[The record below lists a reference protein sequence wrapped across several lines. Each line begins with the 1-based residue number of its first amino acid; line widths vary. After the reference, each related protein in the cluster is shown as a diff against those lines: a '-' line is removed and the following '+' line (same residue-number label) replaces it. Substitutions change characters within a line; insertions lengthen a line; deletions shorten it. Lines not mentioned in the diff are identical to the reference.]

1 VVGPSRK
8 VALLVE
14 TSNSYARE
22 VLHGIRAW
30 LREHEPWAIRFSE
43 NSRGAGLPPWLR
55 RWKGDGIIARVEN
68 PAIARGLKATGLPV
82 VDVSAALV
90 TPVFPRVAT
99 DSRAAMAL
107 AAEHFLE
114 RGFRNFG
121 FCGDPRFLWAA
132 RRGEFFAA
140 HLHGAGFGCDRFAP
154 PTRATAE
161 AQVQAIARWLRRLPL
176 PTAVLACYDV
186 RGQQVLEAC
195 QLAGLA
201 VPEEVAVLG
210 VHNDEL
216 LCDLSDPPL
225 SSVIPNARR
234 AGYEAAALLARLMA
248 GEPLP
253 PTVTL
258 IAPLGVATRQSTD
271 VVAVPDARLSAAV
284 RFIRAHAG
292 EAIDV
297 GDVLRHVPM
306 SRTLL
311 ERKFKRWLGH
321 TPHEH
326 ILRTRLGRVKELLVS
341 TDLPIGAIAERTG
354 FAHSEYLS
362 VAFRRLTGQPPG
374 AFRTRHRAGNP
385 GPSPI

>member
-1 VVGPSRK
+1 VARPSRK

-30 LREHEPWAIRFSE
+30 LREHEPWAIRFTE
-43 NSRGAGLPPWLR
+43 NSRGAGLPHWLR
-55 RWKGDGIIARVEN
+55 HWKGDGIIARVES
-68 PAIARGLKATGLPV
+68 PAIARGLKATGIPV

-99 DSRAAMAL
+99 DSEAAMGL

-114 RGFRNFG
+114 RGFRTFG
-121 FCGDPRFLWAA
+121 FCGDPRFLWAT

-140 HLHGAGFGCDRFAP
+140 HLRRAGCGCERFSP
-154 PTRATAE
+154 PARASAE
-161 AQVQAIARWLRRLPL
+161 GQVQAIARWLRRLPR

-195 QLAGLA
+195 RLAGLA

-234 AGYEAAALLARLMA
+234 AGYEAAGLLARLMA
-248 GEPLP
+248 GERLP
-253 PTVTL
+253 PAVTL

-271 VVAVPDARLSAAV
+271 VVAVPDERLSAAV
-284 RFIRAHAG
+284 RFIRAHADQ
-292 EAIDV
+292 AIGV

-311 ERKFKRWLGH
+311 ERKFRRWLGH
-321 TPHEH
+321 TPHDY
-326 ILRTRLGRVKELLVS
+326 ILRARLDRVKDLLVS
-341 TDLPIGAIAERTG
+341 TDASIGAIAERTG
-354 FAHSEYLS
+354 FSHSEYLS

-374 AFRTRHRAGNP
+374 AFRSRHRAGTP
-385 GPSPI
+385 WSAPA